1 METLHNY
8 FIYNKDYPRMNSI
21 FKDLSSKLE
30 AIHDKN
36 MIVSNLT
43 SNGIIHD
50 DNDSFFFETVVPSNN
65 FEEDKKRNILDFSK
79 LILGAFLSLEIGFRD
94 FSKIDDSWVKDNCE
108 EICDSIKSEEFE
120 SDYFKKVISNGK
132 EEYYHD
138 YLNNKRQ
145 NEELSGKGNVQSH
158 KKVLANAA
166 SQFYM
171 DMYKDENETQVD
183 NNEKKSA
190 SLSTIFFP
198 ILLGF
203 SIVFLL
209 FVISMIK

>member
-21 FKDLSSKLE
+21 FEDLSSQLE
-30 AIHDKN
+30 DIHDRG
-36 MIVSNLT
+36 MVVSNLT

-50 DNDSFFFETVVPSNN
+50 DDDSFRFESIVQSDN
-65 FEEDKKRNILDFSK
+65 FEEDKKSNIIDFSK
-79 LILGAFLSLEIGFRD
+79 LILGTFLSLEIGFRD
-94 FSKIDDSWVKDNCE
+94 FSKLDDSWVKENCE
-108 EICDSIKSEEFE
+108 DICDSIKSDDFDK
-120 SDYFKKVISNGK
+120 DYFNQVIKNKKLN
-132 EEYYHD
+132 YYHD
-138 YLNNKRQ
+138 FMTNKRQ
-145 NEELSGKGNVQSH
+145 NEDLSGKGNVATH

-166 SQFYM
+166 SQFYS
-171 DMYKDENETQVD
+171 DMYKDENDTQSTQ
-183 NNEKKSA
+183 EKKSA